1 MKTKVLVEQG
11 FLEDKEIET
20 LAREQAVKIMRC
32 DPDGVLIGIKHW
44 ESCVFSAF
52 NETLYKLAPM
62 IMNTPEFREEMILQL
77 KGQSGE
83 GTFVR
88 RSG

>member
-1 MKTKVLVEQG
+1 MLEKT
-11 FLEDKEIET
+11 EDTE
-20 LAREQAVKIMRC
+20 A
-32 DPDGVLIGIKHW
+32 
-44 ESCVFSAF
+44 CVFSAF